1 MPARS
6 PRRLRRAD
14 SIAGDGNFAAGEVTE
29 TQTQNHNIATV
40 RIYDAVGARYVRG
53 DYTFHAWLGDE

>member
-1 MPARS
+1 ME
-6 PRRLRRAD
+6 
-14 SIAGDGNFAAGEVTE
+14 NFAAGEVTE

-53 DYTFHAWLGDE
+53 DYTFHAWLG